1 MKFKKSDLGLY
12 FASSLVGAGVGLL
25 VGALVASRLAGPG
38 PIYLPDEEKYTR
50 SSAEIS
56 FRRARPRKNDK
67 FEQQVVDAAE
77 KFPREKKPRK
87 KSIKIQAQDDP
98 ELAEFIAEWE
108 PSTIQIEMV
117 HTGLITLGDLQEV
130 LIEEALAKEAEPY
143 NYSARYLDHDK
154 PELAE
159 IAKLPEEEEVV
170 DDRYQIL
177 REPPANKDGIPVR
190 DIYWDPEDDTFY
202 MLSRNKTPV
211 PTDLRGVISLDT
223 WDVMVPYFDKGYDA
237 LYVDDLKT
245 SKFYRFV
252 AVDWESEESQTN
264 DNESDE

>member
-12 FASSLVGAGVGLL
+12 FASSLVGAGAGLL
-25 VGALVASRLAGPG
+25 VGAFVASRLTGPE

-56 FRRARPRKNDK
+56 FRRVRPRKNDK
-67 FEQQVVDAAE
+67 FEQQVVNAAE
-77 KFPREKKPRK
+77 KFPTGKKTRK
-87 KSIKIQAQDDP
+87 KTIKIKAQDDP

-117 HTGLITLGDLQEV
+117 KTGLITQEDLQEL
-130 LIEEALAKEAEPY
+130 LIKEELAKETEPY
-143 NYSARYLDHDK
+143 NYSAPYVDK
-154 PELAE
+154 PELADLT
-159 IAKLPEEEEVV
+159 KLPEEEEIV

-177 REPPANKDGIPVR
+177 RDPPADKDVKTVR
-190 DIYWDPEDDTFY
+190 EVYWDPEDDTFY
-202 MLSRNKTPV
+202 TLSRNKTPV
-211 PTDLRGVISLDT
+211 PADLRGMISEET
-223 WDVMVPYFDKGYDA
+223 WDVLVPYFDKGYEA
-237 LYVDDLKT
+237 LYVDDLK
-245 SKFYRFV
+245 SARFYRFI